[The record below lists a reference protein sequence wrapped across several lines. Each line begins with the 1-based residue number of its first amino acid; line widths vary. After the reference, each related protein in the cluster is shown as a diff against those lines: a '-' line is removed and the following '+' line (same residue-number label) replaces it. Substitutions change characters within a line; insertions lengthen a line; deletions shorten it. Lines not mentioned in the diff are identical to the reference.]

1 MVEQADRTHRSIAVR
16 SSRSDG
22 LMAQIGT
29 ILEAYYGSRERGRLL
44 LIGGGLIVVVAAT
57 AYAQIRLNA
66 WNQPFYDALSRKDL
80 RAFGLQLLEFAW
92 LAGALLVLNVAQ
104 IWLNQLAKLKLR
116 VGLTRDLFAQW
127 LIPKRA
133 FLLAGMDEIGENPD
147 QRIHEDARHLAEL
160 STDLGIGLFQSALL
174 LASFIGVLWSLSAGV
189 TFELEGKSF
198 VVPGY
203 MVWSALLYAGAA
215 SWTSWR
221 VGQPL
226 VHLNAER
233 YARESDLRFALVHV
247 NEHKDGISVYRGEAE
262 EKDRLEQKLG
272 RLTDVLRRLVGATTG
287 LTWVTA
293 GYGWFTIIAPIV
305 VAAPAYFSGNLSFGG
320 LLMAVG
326 AFNHV
331 QQSLRWFVDNFGVI
345 ADWRATLFRVG
356 GFRQALMMM
365 DKVGEGEAGVDLV
378 TAGDEKLRLDDVC
391 VVSPSGCTEL
401 KESHAEIGASDH
413 VLIVGAPGSGKTNLF
428 KAIAGLWLWGS
439 GRISL
444 PLSQR
449 MMFMPK
455 RPYLPE
461 GTLRDVLAY
470 PAPPHSFTEAEF
482 HDVLAR
488 MGLAHLSCWLDRLA
502 RWDKEL
508 TEPEQQSLAFAR
520 VLLHKPRWVI
530 VDEAIE
536 SLPAVPRKTLFDI
549 FEKELAT
556 TALVH
561 ISGPQAQDKFYTR
574 VLHLSKNPQGRC
586 LARPC
591 LPCFSPPNPEH
602 AAFASLY

>member
-1 MVEQADRTHRSIAVR
+1 MAEQVETTNRSIADR
-16 SSRSDG
+16 SSPGDG
-22 LMAQIGT
+22 LAAQIAT
-29 ILEAYYGSRERGRLL
+29 IFRAYYGSRELGQLF
-44 LIGGGLIVVVAAT
+44 LIGGGLVVVVAST

-66 WNQPFYDALSRKDL
+66 WNEPFYDALSRKDL
-80 RAFGLQLLEFAW
+80 GAFGAQLLVFAW

-104 IWLNQLAKLKLR
+104 TWLNQLAKLKLR
-116 VGLTRDLFAQW
+116 IGLTRDLFAQW
-127 LIPKRA
+127 LMPKRA
-133 FLLAGMDEIGENPD
+133 FLLAGMGDIGENPD

-160 STDLGIGLFQSALL
+160 STDLGVGLFQAALL
-174 LASFIGVLWSLSAGV
+174 LASFIGVLWGLSAGV
-189 TFELEGKSF
+189 TFELDGKSF
-198 VVPGY
+198 SVPGY

-215 SWTSWR
+215 SWASWR
-221 VGQPL
+221 VGRPL
-226 VHLNAER
+226 IHLNAER
-233 YARESDLRFALVHV
+233 YARESDLRFSLVHV
-247 NEHKDGISVYRGEAE
+247 NEHKDGISVYRGETE
-262 EKDRLEQKLG
+262 EKDRLDQKLG
-272 RLTDVLRRLVGATTG
+272 RLTDILRRLVGATTN

-293 GYGWFTIIAPIV
+293 GYGWFTIAAPIV
-305 VAAPAYFSGNLSFGG
+305 VAAPAYFSGKLSFGG

-326 AFNHV
+326 AFNQV

-356 GFRQALMMM
+356 GFRYALTMM

-378 TAGDEKLRLDDVC
+378 TAGEENLRLDDVC

-401 KESHAEIGASDH
+401 NESHVEIGAPAH
-413 VLIVGAPGSGKTNLF
+413 VLIIGAPGSGKTNLF
-428 KAIAGLWLWGS
+428 RAIAGLWLWGS

-470 PAPPHSFTEAEF
+470 PARPHSFTEAEF

-488 MGLAHLSCWLDRLA
+488 MGLVHLSCWLDRLA

-536 SLPAVPRKTLFDI
+536 SLPAAARKTLFDI
-549 FEKELAT
+549 FEKELAS

-561 ISGPQAQDKFYTR
+561 ISGPQAQDSFYTR
-574 VLHLSKNPQGRC
+574 VLHLSKNPHGRC

-591 LPCFSPPNPEH
+591 LPCFSPPNPEQ
-602 AAFASLY
+602 AAFASPY